1 MRTNTKKRIVYL
13 FLFAILILS
22 IFFFANGVNTR
33 VYAAGYH
40 DPDLSVGEEELTPG
54 GGDVSPSWSINKVDS
69 PISGRTSWANENR
82 PLGFVLYLNG
92 VSFAE
97 NQVHL
102 QNAQQSIRLLLYFLQ
117 SLPQS

>member
-22 IFFFANGVNTR
+22 IFFFANGVNT
-33 VYAAGYH
+33 YAYGAGDH

-69 PISGRTSWANENR
+69 PIREER
-82 PLGFVLYLNG
+82 LGQTKIDLWVLC
-92 VSFAE
+92 F
-97 NQVHL
+97 
-102 QNAQQSIRLLLYFLQ
+102 I
-117 SLPQS
+117 

>member
-40 DPDLSVGEEELTPG
+40 DPDLTVGEEELTPG

-69 PISGRTSWANENR
+69 PIAGRTSWTNESR
-82 PLGFVLYLNG
+82 PLGFVLYLLKEL
-92 VSFAE
+92 VLVF
-97 NQVHL
+97 V
-102 QNAQQSIRLLLYFLQ
+102 
-117 SLPQS
+117 